1 MNRYNADMLPFWVCC
16 ELSGLRRVDKITLL
30 HGQWLRETVMLTVCV
45 CDICVQLT
53 SKVIVLETQ
62 SKAVVQ
68 VDNEDL
74 RKVGSFNHQ

>member
-1 MNRYNADMLPFWVCC
+1 MAQRDCD
-16 ELSGLRRVDKITLL
+16 VDS
-30 HGQWLRETVMLTVCV
+30 VCV